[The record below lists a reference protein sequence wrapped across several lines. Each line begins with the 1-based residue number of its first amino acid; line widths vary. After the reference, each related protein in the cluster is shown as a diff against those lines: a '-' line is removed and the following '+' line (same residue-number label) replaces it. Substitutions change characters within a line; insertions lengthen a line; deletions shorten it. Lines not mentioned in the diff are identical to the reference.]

1 MTEEVSSLLLGL
13 VAGFILALIFTG
25 MWFVHNLKQQEEQS
39 LKAISLAHK
48 SNALKIEQYKE
59 AHETIT
65 TNYGQFMEKRIQH
78 EAAQG
83 YAKGLS
89 SARMCIKYLTVR
101 LPDTASGAIS
111 RNALDRALEKI
122 GENMQSAEDELEIR
136 HKILSEHN
144 HQV

>member
-25 MWFVHNLKQQEEQS
+25 MWFTHNLRMQEKKY
-39 LKAISLAHK
+39 LKAIAKMRK
-48 SNALKIEQYKE
+48 SNALKIEQYKQS
-59 AHETIT
+59 HETIT

-89 SARMCIKYLTVR
+89 NARLCIKYLITR
-101 LPDTASGAIS
+101 LPATSATAVS
-111 RNALDRALEKI
+111 RGALEQAMERI
-122 GENMQSAEDELEIR
+122 GENMQQAEDELEIR

>member
-39 LKAISLAHK
+39 LR
-48 SNALKIEQYKE
+48 ALTAMRQAGDLKVEQYKE

-89 SARMCIKYLTVR
+89 NARLCVRYLISR
-101 LPDTASGAIS
+101 LPSTPAGEVKEQ
-111 RNALDRALEKI
+111 ALNQAMERI
-122 GENMQSAEDELEIR
+122 GEKMQSAEDELEIR

>member
-39 LKAISLAHK
+39 LR
-48 SNALKIEQYKE
+48 ALTIMMQACDLKDEKYKI

-65 TNYGQFMEKRIQH
+65 TNYGEFMEKRIQH

-89 SARMCIKYLTVR
+89 NARLSIKYLIAKQPSTR
-101 LPDTASGAIS
+101 AGAIS

>member
-65 TNYGQFMEKRIQH
+65 TNYGQFMEKKIQH

-83 YAKGLS
+83 YCKGLS
-89 SARMCIKYLTVR
+89 QARIIVKYLKR
-101 LPDTASGAIS
+101 KDFITADFACD
-111 RNALDRALEKI
+111 AMLMKI
-122 GENMQSAEDELEIR
+122 GEKMQPAEDELEIR

>member
-39 LKAISLAHK
+39 LKAIGLAHK
-48 SNALKIEQYKE
+48 SSALKIEQYKE

-65 TNYGQFMEKRIQH
+65 TNYGQFMEKKIQH

-83 YAKGLS
+83 YCKGLS
-89 SARMCIKYLTVR
+89 QARIIVKCIKR
-101 LPDTASGAIS
+101 KGFITADFACD
-111 RNALDRALEKI
+111 AMLMKI
-122 GENMQSAEDELEIR
+122 GEKMQPAEDELKIR

>member
-1 MTEEVSSLLLGL
+1 MTEEASSLLLGL

-39 LKAISLAHK
+39 LR
-48 SNALKIEQYKE
+48 ALTAMRQAGDLKVEQYKE

-89 SARMCIKYLTVR
+89 SARLCIKYLTAR

-111 RNALDRALEKI
+111 RNALDRASGKI

>member
-25 MWFVHNLKQQEEQS
+25 MWFVRNLKKQEEQS

-48 SNALKIEQYKE
+48 SNALKIEQYKQ

-89 SARMCIKYLTVR
+89 NARLCVRYLISR
-101 LPDTASGAIS
+101 LPSTPAGEVKEQ
-111 RNALDRALEKI
+111 ALNQAMERI

-136 HKILSEHN
+136 HKILSEHD